1 MEKFLI
7 IALSVHTNRHR
18 LTLHDKPQLSDK
30 PFDHNHTRTKWIY
43 VIIHLCH
50 GRKQV
55 SRTSYQ
61 IVISMIQTH
70 PTLWYVGWPGR
81 RVPTRPSFFGCSI
94 YAHKRKCAVIANSIY
109 ASLMTG
115 TEMF

>member
-1 MEKFLI
+1 M
-7 IALSVHTNRHR
+7 
-18 LTLHDKPQLSDK
+18 D
-30 PFDHNHTRTKWIY
+30 Y

-50 GRKQV
+50 GRKLV
-55 SRTSYQ
+55 SRTSYL
-61 IVISMIQTH
+61 ISMIQTH